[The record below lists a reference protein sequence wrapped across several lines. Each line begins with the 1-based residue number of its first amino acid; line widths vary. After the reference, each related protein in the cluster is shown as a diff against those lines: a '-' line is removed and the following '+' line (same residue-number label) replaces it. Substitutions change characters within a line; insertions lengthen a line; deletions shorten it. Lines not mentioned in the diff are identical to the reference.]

1 MPLFS
6 IMSQFG
12 SIFRPAPTLEE
23 EDLEISVVELVN
35 PDDCLILPGN
45 DVIWVLI
52 HILPV
57 GSRRY
62 PSMHWTHSFL
72 ELIVLQF

>member
-45 DVIWVLI
+45 DVI
-52 HILPV
+52 
-57 GSRRY
+57 
-62 PSMHWTHSFL
+62 
-72 ELIVLQF
+72 